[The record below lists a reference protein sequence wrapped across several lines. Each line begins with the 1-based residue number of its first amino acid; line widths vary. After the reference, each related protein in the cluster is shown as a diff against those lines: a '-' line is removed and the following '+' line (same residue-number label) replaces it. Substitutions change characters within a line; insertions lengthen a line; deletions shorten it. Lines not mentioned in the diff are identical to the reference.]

1 MRRVTTTCIIAV
13 EILVI
18 FIGWAWSL
26 ADNTLTPSEQKAG
39 WKLLFDG
46 KTLNGWQATGNP
58 EGWAVQDGAIAN
70 MLRGGGNIAT
80 KEQFSNFTLAFEFK
94 LEKGVNSGLWLRWAN
109 LRDPVQTAIEIQI
122 LDSYGRNKPDKHD
135 MGAMYDCQA
144 PFRPA
149 YKPAGE
155 WNKMTVTCRDNLI
168 WVDLN
173 GKRINYVNL
182 DRWTKPHQNPDGTP
196 NKFDTAYKDMPRTGY
211 IGFQDHGGKIW
222 FKNIKIRPL
231 PSRSE

>member
-1 MRRVTTTCIIAV
+1 MRRVKTTCIIAV
-13 EILVI
+13 TTLVI
-18 FIGWAWSL
+18 FIGCAWGL

-155 WNKMTVTCRDNLI
+155 WNKMVVTCRDNLI

-173 GKRINYVNL
+173 GKRINYINL

-196 NKFDTAYKDMPRTGY
+196 NKFDTAYKDMSRTGH

-231 PSRSE
+231 PSRSK